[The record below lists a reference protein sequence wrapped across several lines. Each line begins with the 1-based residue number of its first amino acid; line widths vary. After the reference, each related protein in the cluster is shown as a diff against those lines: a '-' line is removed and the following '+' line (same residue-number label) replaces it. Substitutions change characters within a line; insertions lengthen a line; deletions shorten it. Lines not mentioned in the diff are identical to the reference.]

1 MRNLLV
7 LFIILLAVQLWALP
21 SSRSGLSVEPLSE
34 YQGPIF
40 HGGRAGNV
48 LFVED
53 PGQSGFGPAT
63 KPDPQWI
70 MWLDSTLGAGNY
82 DWWGPIVDTGDGPP
96 VDTMLLYDLVIWN
109 CYDVWWTNVAPTP
122 NAITNIGSY
131 ISQGGKFWLIG
142 HDVLYAGGSGAYT
155 LTQTYFGLSSA
166 TEDYGSNLYNVTL
179 TGAAEISG
187 YSWNDSC
194 DYAAN
199 GHWPDDLTPAAGA
212 HVIVNDGSYSPGI
225 LLDNHTTSFWAIDPG
240 RVNTPEADWIAAL
253 NGMLDLFGVL
263 DAPEVC
269 INEFQIKGTEWVEL
283 YNYGSVGVDITDW
296 VVYSSEDGDSFV
308 IPTANI
314 AAGDRILLTGIGTIM
329 DNSGDSLFL
338 VTNTGIMV
346 DMVAYGDMGPAP
358 LAITDW
364 SCSRITDGLMTGDMA
379 RDFNIDGSPTP
390 DTPNDAHPAPLNG
403 MLVVNEI
410 DPYPASGPDSVELFN
425 PSMTQVVNTT
435 GWLLSDGDDVD
446 TFASLIIYPLE
457 YVVIDETQF
466 GFDFA
471 STDVAY
477 LFTAD
482 TTRVDQLGYAG
493 EYSDSSF
500 QRIPNGCAPHDGYD
514 WVSSG
519 GGVTLF
525 DITETFGFPNGYDTL
540 QLTYPNGGESF
551 FALETIDVTW
561 TGNVDYVDIWY
572 TYNNWYTM
580 ELVAESVATPYE
592 WVIPGTPSTQ
602 CQLAVLN
609 HNDPGVYDYTDD
621 MFAIACG
628 GLLSCDTLTYWSGLV
643 ETGISYGDPPEW
655 MAMAILLT
663 PTEIGAYTGDYVN
676 RIIFQLRDGNNPLDD
691 ARVMI
696 LGDTLGDTLF
706 DQPFTVTGD
715 SGWYQI
721 YLGPDSVYIDGTD
734 MWILVGFTYETG
746 NYPFP
751 CNAQSL
757 VAQKSDWAWTN
768 TGGWEY
774 LSAYGLNYGWTI
786 GALVCSG
793 LGIEEEYPVIV
804 GNSPFTV
811 RAINPVGTR
820 PGIFFSSPIE
830 VEVSVDIFDITGRK
844 VANLFNGSMQGSRTF
859 DFQSEAT
866 GSYVYRVSAAGR
878 TYTGKLVIVK

>member
-1 MRNLLV
+1 MRTLLV
-7 LFIILLAVQLWALP
+7 LMMAVISIHLCAQNNARVQSNQILSTNFNQSLYLE
-21 SSRSGLSVEPLSE
+21 SRDGE
-34 YQGPIF
+34 
-40 HGGRAGNV
+40 V

-53 PGQSGFGPAT
+53 PAGGYGPAT

-70 MWLDSTLGAGNY
+70 EVLDSVLGTGNY
-82 DWWGPIVDTGDGPP
+82 GWYGATASATEDGPGL
-96 VDTMLLYDLVIWN
+96 DTMLNYDLVIWN
-109 CYDVWWTNVAPTP
+109 CYDHWD
-122 NAITNIGSY
+122 AIVLTDNDTTNIASY
-131 ISQGGKFWLIG
+131 LSQGGKVWLIG
-142 HDVLYAGGSGAYT
+142 QDLLYSGVPLSWLTTNFLLQNAFEDYIPSGIGTVNLAGISELSGISFSTTFDYNLNPFFPDGLVPATGAHHLIEDSDSSYT
-155 LTQTYFGLSSA
+155 L
-166 TEDYGSNLYNVTL
+166 
-179 TGAAEISG
+179 
-187 YSWNDSC
+187 
-194 DYAAN
+194 
-199 GHWPDDLTPAAGA
+199 
-212 HVIVNDGSYSPGI
+212 GI
-225 LLDNHTTSFWAIDPG
+225 IDNNHTASFWTIDG
-240 RVNTPEADWIAAL
+240 RITSPYSQWQQTVTVML
-253 NGMLDLFGVL
+253 GMFGVL
-263 DAPEVC
+263 PTPEVC

-283 YNYGSVGVDITDW
+283 YNYGTTAVDITDW
-296 VVYSSEDGDSFV
+296 ILYSSEDGDTYT
-308 IPTANI
+308 IPTASI
-314 AAGDRILLTGIGTIM
+314 AAGDRILLSGIGYIM

-338 VTNTGIMV
+338 ETDGGTVV

-403 MLVVNEI
+403 MLVVNEL

-425 PSMTQVVNTT
+425 PSMTQVVNTA
-435 GWLLSDGDDVD
+435 GWLLSDGDEVD

-514 WVSSG
+514 WISSG

-602 CQLAVLN
+602 CQLAILN

-621 MFAIACG
+621 MFTIACQ
-628 GLLSCDTLTYWSGLV
+628 GLVSCDTLTYWSGLV

-663 PTEIGAYTGDYVN
+663 PTEIGAYAGDYVN
-676 RIIFQLRDGNNPLDD
+676 RIIFQLRDGNNPAQD

-757 VAQKSDWAWTN
+757 IAQKSDWA
-768 TGGWEY
+768 
-774 LSAYGLNYGWTI
+774 
-786 GALVCSG
+786 
-793 LGIEEEYPVIV
+793 
-804 GNSPFTV
+804 
-811 RAINPVGTR
+811 
-820 PGIFFSSPIE
+820 
-830 VEVSVDIFDITGRK
+830 
-844 VANLFNGSMQGSRTF
+844 
-859 DFQSEAT
+859 
-866 GSYVYRVSAAGR
+866 
-878 TYTGKLVIVK
+878 

>member
-1 MRNLLV
+1 M
-7 LFIILLAVQLWALP
+7 ILLAVQIWALP
-21 SSRSGLSVEPLSE
+21 SSRAGLDVEPINN
-34 YQGPIF
+34 YFGPIF
-40 HGGRAGNV
+40 QGGRAGNV
-48 LFVED
+48 LFVEA
-53 PGQSGFGPAT
+53 PGQPGFGPTT
-63 KPDPQWI
+63 KPDPMWI
-70 MWLDSTLGAGNY
+70 ATLDSTLGAGNY

-96 VDTMLLYDLVIWN
+96 VDTLLLYDLVIWN
-109 CYDVWWTNVAPTP
+109 TYDWWWTSPVWPTA
-122 NAITNIGSY
+122 NAITAMSNY
-131 ISQGGKFWLIG
+131 LSQGGKVWFIG
-142 HDVLYAGGSGAYT
+142 QDAHYSHGGGVF
-155 LTQTYFGLSSA
+155 LTMLQTYFGVTSV
-166 TEDYGSNLYNVTL
+166 TDDYVFGLDSINMQGQNEL
-179 TGAAEISG
+179 TGYDWWTIADYPSNIFYPDDITVSASGHIVAYDPTNAANPACVS
-187 YSWNDSC
+187 NDWIGSYWSA
-194 DYAAN
+194 DPARQPNTASTWYAA
-199 GHWPDDLTPAAGA
+199 A
-212 HVIVNDGSYSPGI
+212 YEM
-225 LLDNHTTSFWAIDPG
+225 LDN
-240 RVNTPEADWIAAL
+240 
-253 NGMLDLFGVL
+253 FGVMQG
-263 DAPEVC
+263 PEVC
-269 INEFQIKGTEWVEL
+269 INEFQMKGTEWVEL
-283 YNYGSVGVDITDW
+283 YNYGTTAVDITDW
-296 VVYSSEDGDSFV
+296 ILYSSEDGDIYT
-308 IPTANI
+308 IPTASI
-314 AAGDRILLTGIGTIM
+314 AAGDRILLSGIGYIM

-338 VTNTGIMV
+338 ETNTGITV

-403 MLVVNEI
+403 MLVVNEL

-425 PSMTQVVNTT
+425 PSMTQVVNTA
-435 GWLLSDGDDVD
+435 GWLLSDGDEVD

-514 WVSSG
+514 WISSG
-519 GGVTLF
+519 GGITLF

-621 MFAIACG
+621 MFTIACG

-734 MWILVGFTYETG
+734 MWIMVGFTYETG

-757 VAQKSDWAWTN
+757 IAQKSDWAWTN

-820 PGIFFSSPIE
+820 PGIFFSSPLE
-830 VEVSVDIFDITGRK
+830 VEVSVDIFDIAGRK
-844 VANLFNGSMQGSRTF
+844 VANLFDGTMQGSRTF

-866 GSYVYRVSAAGR
+866 GSYVYRVTAAGR